1 MQGKRKSNEDQR
13 RLYELAENQGGY
25 FTANQAAKLGYRAN
39 KRNYH
44 VGAGN
49 WIREAHGIFRLSLFP
64 KPDRPDLI
72 LWWLWS
78 RDRSGHPLGVYSH
91 RTALTLHELTDLMP
105 ATIDMTVPR
114 KFRRG
119 APIPK
124 VLRLHYADLHG
135 DEIETIEYVPVTTAI
150 RTILDLWQSREIPP
164 ETLRAAF
171 QVARDMGKIT
181 GKQMDAASKTQG
193 WEEIA
198 GSLTRRP

>member
-1 MQGKRKSNEDQR
+1 MQIKRKSNEDQR
-13 RLYELAENQGGY
+13 RLYNLAESQGGY
-25 FTANQAAKLGYRAN
+25 FTANQASQLGYRAN

-49 WIREAHGIFRLSLFP
+49 WIREAHGIYRLALFP
-64 KPDRPDLI
+64 KPERSDLI

-119 APIPK
+119 VPIPK
-124 VLRLHYADLHG
+124 VLRLHYADYA

-150 RTILDLWQSREIPP
+150 RTILDLWQSGEILP
-164 ETLRAAF
+164 ETLRATF
-171 QVARDMGKIT
+171 QAARDMGKIT
-181 GKQMDAASKTQG
+181 GKQIDAASKTQG